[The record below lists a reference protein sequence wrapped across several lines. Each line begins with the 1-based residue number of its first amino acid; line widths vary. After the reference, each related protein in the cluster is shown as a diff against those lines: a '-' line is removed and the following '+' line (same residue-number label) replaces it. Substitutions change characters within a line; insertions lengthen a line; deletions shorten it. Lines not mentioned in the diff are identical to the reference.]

1 MGCNSTWSKLDM
13 TSKTEK
19 ASLVLSLTATI
30 ASILG
35 FISVIIDA
43 SFLLNNWVQIFI
55 LVLSIL
61 VVIVFILSVLKRRK
75 NNK

>member
-1 MGCNSTWSKLDM
+1 M